1 MVLNEKIFLFIIILL
16 LFLNCNKF
24 NANANYI
31 EINTNDSCYI
41 NVYNIKISNGFIINE
56 KFIYYSGSLL
66 QKNNKSYKSIL
77 NEIRS
82 ESNEVLVDDNGFIL
96 LNLSRL
102 KLPYLIYKNKNSN
115 ILYLVKNKDTIQFRT
130 L

>member
-102 KLPYLIYKNKNSN
+102 KLPYLIYKNKNYFN
-115 ILYLVKNKDTIQFRT
+115 TYINMLYILL
-130 L
+130 